1 MNAASPRL
9 VALIGASAGG
19 LEPLRELVAAMPH
32 DPRMAAIVAQHLA
45 GSEPSALVRLLQ
57 AVTRIPVQPIADGM
71 PLRGGL
77 LYVTPPGHHVE
88 IDGRVLR
95 LYAAKSGPAP
105 VPSLDRLFSSA
116 ARALG
121 RHALAIV
128 LSGTGQ
134 DGAVGARVVREAGGA
149 VWTEQPS
156 EAPFASMPQAL
167 IDRGLADHVASAV
180 ALGRRLG
187 NWIDGPV
194 AVHGTADM
202 AGERAAFHALVERLG
217 SRSGLDL
224 GQYQEATLRRQ
235 FERVMRQH
243 GASSLAQLAQDAQ
256 NDPQLVQALL
266 QSLTIG
272 VTEWLRNPSAF
283 NALRLAWREYIRA
296 RHAAGATTLRLWS
309 VGCSTGEE
317 VYGLAMLTDDVL
329 AELGYTM
336 DWVVLGSDVSD
347 PALEQARNGAFDEDS
362 VHGLPPAWRERY
374 FTRIGHTLRVQQELR
389 RRCVFAHHDV
399 VQDLPFMRMDLVA
412 CRNVLIYFKGQAK
425 DEVLSRLH
433 YALVPDGLLMLGR
446 SEGLSCRV
454 HPWFQAVSVQEHLWR
469 KRSDAGA
476 RQPLPGLGRRHPR
489 RGMVAPLPPATPP
502 QLRPVD
508 RLENDLRERLLSY
521 LIGRYAAPTVLVD
534 REGHPLHVVGPMEGL
549 MHWPAGPTAE
559 LTLPNLV
566 PAAWRRDV
574 QLAQHRLLITQEA
587 AVRVPLPPI
596 AERPAYVLEAAR
608 LDQGQDTYLIVSFG
622 RPPSADTDGS
632 GRPPPAPDEPHGL
645 HEERLQSLI
654 EALEHSQRQLQQ
666 VNEALSVT
674 SEELEAAN
682 EELEA
687 SNEELE
693 ASNEELRTLNEELD
707 RSLREQQ
714 QLNDLLHAVQES
726 AGTALAVLD
735 HERRLLRYNRPA
747 QDMLVLRE
755 AQLGLPWTFDDRHFP
770 WPGELVEHVAKGA
783 PGPWQGQIELAQAR
797 YLVQLVPWQTH
808 DARTGYVL
816 SVTDLTEL
824 QSAEKARL
832 ELQTRLSALTEAL
845 HEAVLLFDPRNER
858 LIYASH
864 RYQDWFGPA
873 DATPTPPKLGAWIDA
888 IASDERARVI
898 DRWRDGTVPQWTQR
912 YRVQTRD
919 GGWRHLQERASRI
932 TASDGETT
940 LIAASLLDVTEM
952 VQLEQRERSAHARL
966 QAVWDNP
973 SVGIAVCDGSGVV
986 IECNGAL
993 TLRLGATDA
1002 ELRGTRWIDWVDV
1015 DDRGSMQVQ
1024 WRSLLSGR
1032 SPPPLEQRLHTREG
1046 AQRWT
1051 RQHLSLA
1058 RSALG
1063 TGDLV
1068 VVLLENIEEAKL
1080 REQTIFRQANYDA
1093 LTGLPNRSLYRDR
1106 LEQALLRAQRDGHPV
1121 YVMFC
1126 DLDGFKEVNDVHG
1139 HEMGDAVL
1147 VETASRIRRTLRPND
1162 TIARF
1167 GGDEFVMLI
1176 DGAESPLVV
1185 ERIADTVLQSLRQPF
1200 HVGDQTLR
1208 LSGSVGIAAHPSDGK
1223 TPEELLRMA
1232 DTAMYA
1238 AKNGGRDRMR
1248 FYSPQMESR
1257 TRRLA
1262 EIKAGLEQ
1270 ALTQGQFELHYQPMV
1285 TLPQRQVRGA
1295 EVLLRWRHPE
1305 RGLVSPAEFIGVAES
1320 SGQIRRIGAWVLRET
1335 ARAALEAAARWGDD
1349 FRLSVNVSATQ
1360 FGDSALREWLDE
1372 HGAALPHLTIEVTES
1387 VWMADS
1393 PSTLSWLQRVRE
1405 RGALV
1410 ALDDFG
1416 TGYSSL
1422 AYLLRTPVD
1431 ELKIDKRFTDH
1442 VGTGGPSERI
1452 VTAVLEI
1459 AAALNARVVVE
1470 GVETA
1475 AQLAFLEPH
1484 APLDVQ
1490 GFHFARPMPWE
1501 AFARFVDASQAAN
1514 P

>member
-1 MNAASPRL
+1 MRDL
-9 VALIGASAGG
+9 VAVLPQA
-19 LEPLRELVAAMPH
+19 
-32 DPRMAAIVAQHLA
+32 PRMGAIVAQHLT
-45 GSEPSALVRLLQ
+45 GSDPSALVRLLQ
-57 AVTRIPVQPIADGM
+57 AVTRIPVQPIQDGM
-71 PLRGGL
+71 PLRGGT
-77 LYVTPPGHHVE
+77 LYVAPPGHHVE

-95 LYAAKSGPAP
+95 LHAAKSGPAP
-105 VPSLDRLFSSA
+105 VPSLDRLFGSA

-121 RHALAIV
+121 PHALAIV

-134 DGAVGARVVREAGGA
+134 DGAAGARLIREAGGA
-149 VWTEQPS
+149 VWAQQPG
-156 EAPFASMPQAL
+156 EAAFSSMPQAL
-167 IDRGLADHVASAV
+167 IERGLADHVASAA
-180 ALGRRLG
+180 ALGQRLG
-187 NWIDGPV
+187 DWIERPGTGR
-194 AVHGTADM
+194 GTADI
-202 AGERAAFHALVERLG
+202 AGERAAFRALLEHLG
-217 SRSGLDL
+217 SQSGLDL
-224 GQYQEATLRRQ
+224 SQYQESTLQRQ

-243 GASSLAQLAQDAQ
+243 GAPSLAELAQDAQ
-256 NDPQLVQALL
+256 NDSQLMQALR

-272 VTEWLRNPSAF
+272 VTEWLRNPLAF
-283 NALRLAWREYIRA
+283 SALRLAWREYIKA
-296 RHAAGATTLRLWS
+296 RHTAGATTLRLWS

-329 AELGYTM
+329 AELGCTM
-336 DWVVLGSDVSD
+336 EWVALGSDVSKA
-347 PALEQARNGAFDEDS
+347 ALDQARNGVFEEDS
-362 VHGLPPAWRERY
+362 VHGLPSAWRERY
-374 FTRIGHTLRVQQELR
+374 FTRLGRTLRVHPDLR

-399 VQDLPFMRMDLVA
+399 VQDLPFMRMDLIA
-412 CRNVLIYFKGQAK
+412 CRNVLIYFKGETK

-433 YALVPDGLLMLGR
+433 YALVPDGMLMLGR
-446 SEGLSCRV
+446 SEGLSSRV
-454 HPWFQAVSVQEHLWR
+454 QPWFQAISVQEHLWR
-469 KRSDAGA
+469 KRSDANPRRLSPQRALGQ
-476 RQPLPGLGRRHPR
+476 RQPKRDGI
-489 RGMVAPLPPATPP
+489 APLHLTALP

-508 RLENDLRERLLSY
+508 RLENDLRERLLSH

-534 REGHPLHVVGPMEGL
+534 RDGHPLHVVGAMDGL
-549 MHWPAGPTAE
+549 MHWPSGPVAE

-566 PAAWRRDV
+566 PAAWRRDM
-574 QLAQHRLLITQEA
+574 QLVQHRLLVSQEA
-587 AVRVPLPPI
+587 AVRIPLPPI
-596 AERPAYVLEAAR
+596 AQRPAYVLEAVR
-608 LDQGQDTYLIVSFG
+608 LDQGQDAYLIVSFG
-622 RPPSADTDGS
+622 RPPSADTAGS
-632 GRPPPAPDEPHGL
+632 ERPAPAPDEL
-645 HEERLQSLI
+645 HALQEERLHSLI
-654 EALEHSQRQLQQ
+654 EALEHSQHQLQQ
-666 VNEALSVT
+666 VNEALSVA

-707 RSLREQQ
+707 HSLRDQQ
-714 QLNDLLHAVQES
+714 QLSELLHAVQES
-726 AGTALAVLD
+726 AGTALLVLD
-735 HERRLLRYNRPA
+735 HDRRLLRYNRTA
-747 QDMLVLRE
+747 QDLLALRE
-755 AQLGLPWTFDDRHFP
+755 VQLGLPWAFDDRHFP
-770 WPGELVEHVAKGA
+770 WPSKLVEHVAQGA
-783 PGPWQGQIELAQAR
+783 PGPWQGQIEPARAR

-808 DARTGYVL
+808 DTRSGYVL
-816 SVTDLTEL
+816 SITDLTEL
-824 QSAEKARL
+824 QSAENARL
-832 ELQTRLSALTEAL
+832 ELQTRLSALTDAL
-845 HEAVLLFDPRNER
+845 HEAVLLFASGSER
-858 LIYASH
+858 LIYASR
-864 RYQDWFGPA
+864 RYQDWFCSA
-873 DATPTPPKLGAWIDA
+873 DTAGTPPKLGAWIDA

-898 DRWRDGTVPQWTQR
+898 DRWRDGTIPQWTQR
-912 YRVQTRD
+912 YRVQTAG

-952 VQLEQRERSAHARL
+952 VHLEQRERSTRSRL

-973 SVGIAVCDGSGVV
+973 SVGIAVCDSSGVV

-1002 ELRGTRWIDWVDV
+1002 ELRTTPWGDWLDP
-1015 DDRGSMQVQ
+1015 DDQSGSLTQ

-1032 SPPPLEQRLHTREG
+1032 APLPQELRLRTRDG
-1046 AQRWT
+1046 SQHWS

-1058 RSALG
+1058 RQALG
-1063 TGDLV
+1063 AGDLV
-1068 VVLLENIEEAKL
+1068 VILLENIEEAKL
-1080 REQTIFRQANYDA
+1080 REQTIFRQANYDT

-1106 LEQALLRAQRDGHPV
+1106 LEQALVRAQRDGHPL

-1126 DLDGFKEVNDVHG
+1126 DLDGFKDVNDIHG
-1139 HEMGDAVL
+1139 HEIGDIIL
-1147 VETASRIRRTLRPND
+1147 VETAARIRRALRSND
-1162 TIARF
+1162 TVARF

-1185 ERIADTVLQSLRQPF
+1185 ERVADTVLQALRQPF
-1200 HVGDQTLR
+1200 QVADQTLR
-1208 LSGSVGIAAHPSDGK
+1208 LSGSIGVAAHPSDGE
-1223 TPEELLRMA
+1223 TTEELLRMA

-1262 EIKAGLEQ
+1262 EIRGGLEQ
-1270 ALTQGQFELHYQPMV
+1270 ALIQGEFELHYQPLV
-1285 TLPQRQVRGA
+1285 SLPQRQIRGA

-1305 RGLVSPAEFIGVAES
+1305 RGLVSPAEFVDVAES

-1335 ARAALEAAARWGDD
+1335 ARVALEAAARWGDA
-1349 FRLSVNVSATQ
+1349 FRLSVNISATQ
-1360 FGDSALREWLDE
+1360 FGDGALREWMDE
-1372 HGAALPHLTIEVTES
+1372 HGAALPHLIIEVTES

-1405 RGALV
+1405 QGALV

-1452 VTAVLEI
+1452 VIAVLEI

-1501 AFARFVDASQAAN
+1501 AFAGFMDASLAAR